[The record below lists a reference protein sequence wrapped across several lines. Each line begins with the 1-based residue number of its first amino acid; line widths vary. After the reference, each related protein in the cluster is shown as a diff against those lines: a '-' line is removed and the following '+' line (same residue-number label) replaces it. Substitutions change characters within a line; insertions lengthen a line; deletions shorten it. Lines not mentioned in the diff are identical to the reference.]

1 MVSWLA
7 IQIYRCDRI
16 WPHIICIN
24 ITCKFAFKWMKS
36 MKRESAV
43 NVQYMQVH
51 CTDQCIIESV
61 VSHYLFTTA
70 DADNT
75 THMPRIENLQEV
87 TTVNDSLH
95 NVVAFSFD
103 LFTGDVNI
111 SSADSSTI
119 FQLRWETANKEA
131 SGLIT
136 PTVTKGRGFNQTN
149 HSDEGAV
156 TYNFTVDATTLGEG
170 PLLVTLFAKLQCSHY
185 SSSYC
190 NRKLYSWCTCSQ
202 WQYGAESET
211 VKISAKKGKSHA
223 SQPQLLYHGQRMI
236 LLQCY
241 RVLWSQTLHFMN
253 IHEYII

>member
-1 MVSWLA
+1 
-7 IQIYRCDRI
+7 
-16 WPHIICIN
+16 
-24 ITCKFAFKWMKS
+24 MKS

-149 HSDEGAV
+149 HSNEGAV
-156 TYNFTVDATTLGEG
+156 TYNFIVDATTLGRCA
-170 PLLVTLFAKLQCSHY
+170 LLSHGLRHKY
-185 SSSYC
+185 RNRSVMNGSSVQSAVGLT
-190 NRKLYSWCTCSQ
+190 RWCGRHSCI
-202 WQYGAESET
+202 
-211 VKISAKKGKSHA
+211 K
-223 SQPQLLYHGQRMI
+223 R
-236 LLQCY
+236 
-241 RVLWSQTLHFMN
+241 
-253 IHEYII
+253 